1 MKMRLPIQ
9 EVELMWKVSVGDIAN
24 FAIALSVGKCSY
36 QIFQS
41 YYRLLLVGTRSSS
54 NSRSMVS
61 LSYIMS
67 SELNAFILF
76 LYLIHHAILFAATLA
91 N

>member
-9 EVELMWKVSVGDIAN
+9 EVVLMWKVSVGDIAN
-24 FAIALSVGKCSY
+24 FAIAFSVGKCPY

-54 NSRSMVS
+54 DTRSMVS
-61 LSYIMS
+61 LSFMS
-67 SELNAFILF
+67 RELDDSILF
-76 LYLIHHAILFAATLA
+76 LYLISRHHIFAATLA